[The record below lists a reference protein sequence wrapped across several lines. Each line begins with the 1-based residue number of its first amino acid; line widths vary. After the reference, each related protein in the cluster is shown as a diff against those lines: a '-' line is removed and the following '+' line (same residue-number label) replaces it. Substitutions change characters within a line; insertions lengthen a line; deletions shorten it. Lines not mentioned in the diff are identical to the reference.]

1 LPTGCAICAVRNTS
15 ICAIRSL
22 ATNVRSDQAEEHAG
36 IFPVARNCDGRAQ
49 GGAPA
54 IEYCLKEASAGTNT
68 GRTLE
73 AIDAARSIVRNRA

>member
-1 LPTGCAICAVRNTS
+1 MAALKA
-15 ICAIRSL
+15 
-22 ATNVRSDQAEEHAG
+22 
-36 IFPVARNCDGRAQ
+36 ARL
-49 GGAPA
+49 A

>member
-1 LPTGCAICAVRNTS
+1 MAALKA
-15 ICAIRSL
+15 
-22 ATNVRSDQAEEHAG
+22 
-36 IFPVARNCDGRAQ
+36 AR
-49 GGAPA
+49 PA

>member
-1 LPTGCAICAVRNTS
+1 M
-15 ICAIRSL
+15 
-22 ATNVRSDQAEEHAG
+22 
-36 IFPVARNCDGRAQ
+36 ARNFDPRAIERALVILKVAERHSCDELDAALNAARR
-49 GGAPA
+49 A